1 MAASAQLNPI
11 DLVEMPINQTPM
23 SDVAP
28 IPDYPVEMP
37 INHTPSS
44 PEDISFDASSPITDD
59 TVESEGMFTEDD
71 IQYYEVDDLYEKTW
85 TVTFCADDDSYQCG
99 CKLFERI
106 GKICSH
112 IFFIL
117 KNNHVKLIPD
127 TLFGGRWLKTPLM
140 KAAHGVLSE
149 EDRTY
154 AFADE
159 KKMAIKKLYSSFF
172 ELVQAVESDIE
183 KIHAATALIDDA
195 KKGLFSGDVVMSAF
209 DKKKMIES
217 YYGCEKPD
225 EIDVH
230 PPEYVNTKG
239 CGSTAVARLIS
250 KKEKAIQLSKKP
262 QRRCAKCK
270 EMGHHDSRNCT
281 RVKEKEKELRQSQ
294 RKEKRR
300 RKSQS

>member
-28 IPDYPVEMP
+28 IQDYPVEMP

-59 TVESEGMFTEDD
+59 IVESEGMSTEDD

-85 TVTFCADDDSYQCG
+85 TVTFCADDDSYQCS

-140 KAAHGVLSE
+140 KATHGVLSK
-149 EDRTY
+149 EDMTY

-195 KKGLFSGDVVMSAF
+195 KKVL
-209 DKKKMIES
+209 
-217 YYGCEKPD
+217 
-225 EIDVH
+225 
-230 PPEYVNTKG
+230 
-239 CGSTAVARLIS
+239 
-250 KKEKAIQLSKKP
+250 
-262 QRRCAKCK
+262 
-270 EMGHHDSRNCT
+270 
-281 RVKEKEKELRQSQ
+281 
-294 RKEKRR
+294 
-300 RKSQS
+300 